1 MVESACRVQVQA
13 ALSDAVSVLV
23 RRPSRSRAHR
33 LPTVGAYRRL
43 GPIARHQTAQI
54 GGKFAVFLPELPNRQ
69 TRDFRLW
76 NDTQ

>member
-23 RRPSRSRAHR
+23 RRPSRSSAHR
-33 LPTVGAYRRL
+33 LTTVGAYRHL
-43 GPIARHQTAQI
+43 GPIARHHTAQI
-54 GGKFAVFLPELPNRQ
+54 GRKFAVFLPELPNRQ
-69 TRDFRLW
+69 IRDFRLW